1 MKIWKFEEVGGQEFE
16 VSEGYPVMFPFT
28 DVAPLEDYPLEQQTY
43 VPTEGKW
50 VFMGDLALKDE
61 FDNLRARYE
70 GLENNLAQ
78 ANKELDE
85 SQAKLAIAGSA
96 SSKAMLATI
105 NLERKVKPLLD
116 GLTTTTTTEATETT
130 TTTTSTT
137 VEPTTTTSTTVE
149 KGTLPF
155 TTTTTLKGD
164 E

>member
-28 DVAPLEDYPLEQQTY
+28 DVAPLEDYPLGQQTF

-50 VFMGDLALKDE
+50 VFIGDLALKDE

-70 GLENNLAQ
+70 GLENDLAK
-78 ANKELDE
+78 ANQELAE

-96 SSKAMLATI
+96 SSQAMLATI

-116 GLTTTTTTEATETT
+116 GLTTTTT
-130 TTTTSTT
+130 STNI
-137 VEPTTTTSTTVE
+137 EPTTTTSTTVE
-149 KGTLPF
+149 KETLPF
-155 TTTTTLKGD
+155 TTTTTTLKGD

>member
-28 DVAPLEDYPLEQQTY
+28 DVAPLEDYPLGQQTF

-70 GLENNLAQ
+70 GLENDLAK
-78 ANKELDE
+78 ANQELAE
-85 SQAKLAIAGSA
+85 SQAKLAVAGLA

-116 GLTTTTTTEATETT
+116 GLTTTTT
-130 TTTTSTT
+130 STT
-137 VEPTTTTSTTVE
+137 IEPTTTTSTTVE
-149 KGTLPF
+149 KETLPF

>member
-70 GLENNLAQ
+70 GLENDLAQ
-78 ANKELDE
+78 ANQELAE
-85 SQAKLAIAGSA
+85 NQAKLAIAGSA

-116 GLTTTTTTEATETT
+116 GLTTTTTTKAA

-149 KGTLPF
+149 NGTLPF

>member
-28 DVAPLEDYPLEQQTY
+28 DVAPLEDYPLGQQTF

-50 VFMGDLALKDE
+50 VFIGDLALKDE

-70 GLENNLAQ
+70 GLENDLAKAHQ
-78 ANKELDE
+78 ELAE
-85 SQAKLAIAGSA
+85 SQAKLAAAGSA
-96 SSKAMLATI
+96 SSQAMLATI

-116 GLTTTTTTEATETT
+116 GLTTTTTT
-130 TTTTSTT
+130 

-149 KGTLPF
+149 KETLPF

>member
-28 DVAPLEDYPLEQQTY
+28 DVAPLEDYPLGQQTF

-50 VFMGDLALKDE
+50 VFIGDLALKDE

-70 GLENNLAQ
+70 GLENDLAK
-78 ANKELDE
+78 ANQELAE
-85 SQAKLAIAGSA
+85 SQVKLAVAGSA

-116 GLTTTTTTEATETT
+116 GLTTTTTTKAT

>member
-70 GLENNLAQ
+70 GLENDLAQ
-78 ANKELDE
+78 ANQELAE
-85 SQAKLAIAGSA
+85 NQAKLAIAGSA

-116 GLTTTTTTEATETT
+116 GLTTTTTTKAV

-137 VEPTTTTSTTVE
+137 IEPTTTTSTTVE
-149 KGTLPF
+149 NGTLPF

>member
-16 VSEGYPVMFPFT
+16 ASEGYPVMFPFT

-70 GLENNLAQ
+70 GLENDLAK
-78 ANKELDE
+78 ANQELAE
-85 SQAKLAIAGSA
+85 SQVKLAVAGSA
-96 SSKAMLATI
+96 SSQAMLATI

-116 GLTTTTTTEATETT
+116 GLTTTTT
-130 TTTTSTT
+130 STT
-137 VEPTTTTSTTVE
+137 IEPTTTTSTTVE
-149 KGTLPF
+149 KETLPF

>member
-28 DVAPLEDYPLEQQTY
+28 DVAPLEDYPLGQQTF

-50 VFMGDLALKDE
+50 VFIGDLALKDE

-70 GLENNLAQ
+70 GLKNDLAQ
-78 ANKELDE
+78 ANQELAE

-105 NLERKVKPLLD
+105 DLERKVKPLLD
-116 GLTTTTTTEATETT
+116 GLTTTTTTEAT

-137 VEPTTTTSTTVE
+137 VEPTTTTLTTVE
-149 KGTLPF
+149 NGTLPF

>member
-28 DVAPLEDYPLEQQTY
+28 DVAPLEDYPLEQQTF

-50 VFMGDLALKDE
+50 VFIGDLALKDE

-70 GLENNLAQ
+70 GLENDLAQ
-78 ANKELDE
+78 ANQELAE
-85 SQAKLAIAGSA
+85 NQAKLAIAGSA

-116 GLTTTTTTEATETT
+116 GLTTTTTTKAA

-149 KGTLPF
+149 NGTLPF

>member
-28 DVAPLEDYPLEQQTY
+28 DVAPLEDYPLGQQTF

-50 VFMGDLALKDE
+50 VFIGDLALKDE

-70 GLENNLAQ
+70 GLENDLAK
-78 ANKELDE
+78 ANQELAE

-96 SSKAMLATI
+96 SSQAMLATI

-116 GLTTTTTTEATETT
+116 GLTTTTT
-130 TTTTSTT
+130 STT
-137 VEPTTTTSTTVE
+137 IEPTTTTSTTVE
-149 KGTLPF
+149 KETLPF

>member
-70 GLENNLAQ
+70 GLENDLAK
-78 ANKELDE
+78 ANQELAE
-85 SQAKLAIAGSA
+85 SQVKLAVAGLA
-96 SSKAMLATI
+96 SSQAMSATI

-116 GLTTTTTTEATETT
+116 GLTTTTT
-130 TTTTSTT
+130 STT
-137 VEPTTTTSTTVE
+137 IEPTTTTSTTVE
-149 KGTLPF
+149 KETLPF

>member
-28 DVAPLEDYPLEQQTY
+28 DVAPLEDYPLGQQTF

-50 VFMGDLALKDE
+50 VFIGDLALKDE

-70 GLENNLAQ
+70 GLENDLAQ
-78 ANKELDE
+78 ANQELSE
-85 SQAKLAIAGSA
+85 NQAKLAIAGSA

-116 GLTTTTTTEATETT
+116 GLTTTTTTKAA

-149 KGTLPF
+149 NGTLPF